1 MANPDRPAVHIP
13 NFALVLGA
21 IALATVAGWS
31 YSHGDRE
38 TATMTIAG
46 AGLFLSALNFS
57 WPSMPMAQKIFVL
70 PVLLAP
76 FAILLL
82 LIFNII

>member
-1 MANPDRPAVHIP
+1 MANPDRPAIHIP

-21 IALATVAGWS
+21 IALAAVAGWS

-46 AGLFLSALNFS
+46 AGLFLSALRDFG
-57 WPSMPMAQKIFVL
+57 
-70 PVLLAP
+70 PVDLQHHLSGRASQSP
-76 FAILLL
+76 RLKLS
-82 LIFNII
+82 